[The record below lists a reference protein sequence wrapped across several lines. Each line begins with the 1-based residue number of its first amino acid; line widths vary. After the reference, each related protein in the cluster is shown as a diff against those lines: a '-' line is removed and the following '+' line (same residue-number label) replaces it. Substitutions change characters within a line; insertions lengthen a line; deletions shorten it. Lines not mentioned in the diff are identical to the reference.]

1 MRASDVRCR
10 RGRTVGRHLRHRIFF
25 ALGVTIV
32 MAVVVAGMVVQ
43 GATGPNGEQHAF
55 TSFAS
60 DRFRVVWED
69 PARRQELAR
78 SVEEHF
84 RLRLTLRD
92 ETGRILYGTPTDCE
106 RGRHR
111 LDLRDG
117 TRVLGRVE
125 ACALPHGWSHRIVF
139 GLACLIL
146 VLWAMSGFIARWL
159 VRPLDELVKV
169 VRDIGDGH
177 LDARVQLCSHGHR
190 GELGAVAQAVNS
202 MAEKIERQI
211 AGQRELL
218 AAVSHEIRSPL
229 ARLRMLVELE
239 REGQGGP
246 SRLDSMD
253 VELKEMDSL
262 VGQLLAQSR
271 LEFQNMDL
279 REVRAVE
286 LAMTALERAGI
297 PAHVLVDETAG
308 AMVRADVSLIGRAL
322 LNLLDNA
329 EKHGRGLQRFTLKT
343 ARDSVE
349 FEIWDKGAG
358 FDAHVLPRALE
369 AFVGSAQSEGLGLGL
384 SLVQRIVQAHAGQ
397 VGVANAEQGAVVT
410 MRLPRVE
417 AT

>member
-1 MRASDVRCR
+1 
-10 RGRTVGRHLRHRIFF
+10 
-25 ALGVTIV
+25 
-32 MAVVVAGMVVQ
+32 
-43 GATGPNGEQHAF
+43 
-55 TSFAS
+55 
-60 DRFRVVWED
+60 
-69 PARRQELAR
+69 
-78 SVEEHF
+78 
-84 RLRLTLRD
+84 
-92 ETGRILYGTPTDCE
+92 
-106 RGRHR
+106 
-111 LDLRDG
+111 
-117 TRVLGRVE
+117 
-125 ACALPHGWSHRIVF
+125 
-139 GLACLIL
+139 
-146 VLWAMSGFIARWL
+146 
-159 VRPLDELVKV
+159 

-239 REGQGGP
+239 REGQGGL
-246 SRLDSMD
+246 SRLDSME

-279 REVRAVE
+279 RDVRAAE
-286 LAMTALERAGI
+286 LALTALERAGI

-329 EKHGRGLQRFTLKT
+329 EKHGRGLRRFTLK
-343 ARDSVE
+343 AAADSVE
-349 FEIWDKGAG
+349 FEICDKGPG
-358 FDAHVLPRALE
+358 FDANLLPRALE
-369 AFVGSAQSEGLGLGL
+369 AFVGSTKSEGLGLGL

-397 VGVANAEQGAVVT
+397 VCVANAEQGAVVT